1 MQRPQGESVLDVY
14 KEQHG
19 GRRVAGEEMRET
31 L

>member
-19 GRRVAGEEMRET
+19 GRRVAGEMRET